1 MTREAALGWALVF
14 HIFGVVSWLG
24 SLLVVSAIL
33 AKVPMEVGVAKERFI
48 VTARQLLKIG
58 GNIGAALT
66 VAFGTVLIVLKPELL
81 RHGWLYVKLLLV
93 LVLLLVHGRLYHR
106 IVALEND
113 PGSATEREFKITHL
127 LVAALLLAILIL
139 AVMKPL

>member
-1 MTREAALGWALVF
+1 MNREPALGWALVF

-24 SLLVVSAIL
+24 SLLVVSAIM
-33 AKVPMEVGVAKERFI
+33 AKVPVEVGVAKERFI

-66 VAFGTVLIVLKPELL
+66 VGFGTVLIVLKPELL
-81 RHGWLYVKLLLV
+81 RHGWLNVKLLFV
-93 LVLLLVHGRLYHR
+93 AALLLVHSRLYHR

-113 PGSATEREFKITHL
+113 PGSATEREFKIAHL

-139 AVMKPL
+139 AVMNPF